1 MSKWVKNL
9 TILAATTLLLS
20 GCSLFGGD
28 KDVVEMAKLPEFKAT
43 YQPKVAWSRNVG
55 SGVDKYFSQ
64 LKPAVDDKAV
74 YVAARDGEVRALSVD
89 KGRQLW
95 SINLG
100 KHESN
105 QLNRSARLSGGIGL
119 SFDTLFIGTEN
130 AQVFAIDIS
139 NGDIRWVSK
148 VSGEVVASPVY
159 ESGKLIV
166 YTTRGELIALDSS
179 NGEQLWNLPNTQPK
193 LTLRGS
199 STPSIAQGGVIFG
212 RADGYI
218 AGALIDN
225 GQPLWQLP
233 VARPYGATELER
245 LVDVDMQPIIRNGV
259 VYVLAYNGN
268 LLAIDLLKGQQLW
281 SQEFAG
287 YNDIT
292 LAGNHIYL
300 TDYRSYVYAVNR
312 SDGKKLWENKQL
324 SYRYV
329 TGPTIANEFLVVGDA
344 EGYLHWIDRAS
355 GAFVAQQKLDS
366 DGLYQAPV
374 ASATHLYLQ
383 TRSGK
388 LIAIEKPIINVQ

>member
-1 MSKWVKNL
+1 MSKWVNKL
-9 TILAATTLLLS
+9 TMLAATTLLLS

-28 KDVVEMAKLPEFKAT
+28 KDVVEMAELPVFKAS
-43 YQPKVAWSRNVG
+43 YQPKIAWSRSIGN
-55 SGVDKYFSQ
+55 GVDKYFSQ
-64 LKPAVDDKAV
+64 LQPAVDNKAV
-74 YVAARDGEVRALSVD
+74 YVAARDGLVKAFSVD
-89 KGRQLW
+89 KGKQLW
-95 SINLG
+95 SIDLS

-105 QLNRSARLSGGIGL
+105 VLNRSARLSGGIGL
-119 SFDTLFIGTEN
+119 TADTLYIGTEN

-139 NGDIRWVSK
+139 NGDLRWMSK
-148 VSGEVVASPVY
+148 VSGEVIASPVY
-159 ESGKLIV
+159 DSGKVVIH
-166 YTTRGELIALDSS
+166 TTRGDLIALDSNS
-179 NGEQLWNLPNTQPK
+179 GDELWKLANNQPK

-199 STPSIAQGGVIFG
+199 STPSVSQGGVVFG

-225 GQPLWQLP
+225 GQPIWQLP
-233 VARPYGATELER
+233 VARPYGATELDR
-245 LVDVDMQPIIRNGV
+245 LVDVDMQPIIRNGI

-281 SQEFAG
+281 SQEYAG

-292 LAGNHIYL
+292 LAGNDIYL
-300 TDYRSYVYAVNR
+300 TDYRSHVYAVNR
-312 SDGKKLWENKQL
+312 NDGAKLWENKQL
-324 SYRYV
+324 SYRFV

-355 GAFVAQQKLDS
+355 GGFVAQQKLDS

-374 ASATHLYLQ
+374 ATATHLYLQ

-388 LIAIEKPIINVQ
+388 LIAIEKPIINIQ